1 MSGGGES
8 GVIELSEKHTI
19 ITLKNKGRS
28 NREIER
34 ITGINRKTV
43 ARYWNDYQRQV
54 DELDGDGDIRSAQEM
69 VIEKPHYDTSSRGPI
84 KYTPEI
90 DKAIDDILSTENIKS
105 QLLGKAHKQHL
116 TCRQIHGILIEQ
128 GFDIGLTTVTF
139 YVGEKRRISREAFI
153 RQQYDFG
160 DRLEYDFGE
169 VKLVIGGVTNT
180 YHLAAIA
187 SPASDFRWGYL
198 YENQKK
204 DVFLDSHVRFFEM
217 TGKVWREVVYDNMRN
232 VVSRF
237 IGRNEKELNADLIK
251 MSIYY
256 GFDVNVTN
264 CFSANEKGYVESTV
278 KWIRNKIFAARYVF
292 DTVDEAR
299 RYLALRLTCLNASS
313 RIEEEIRALRPARP
327 PLEIARVSEHSVNKY
342 SFIRVDNGFYSVPDY
357 LVGHTLTVKSYPEE
371 IVVFS
376 GFFEVCRHRRLCG
389 QEVYSVDILHYLN
402 TLATKPGA
410 VKNSVALRS
419 KARLK
424 EVFEQRYVNRPKDF
438 IFALEQL
445 KGRPIDEIA
454 LILEDDHTT
463 PVVSSDVFMGNIAE
477 SIKYNTQRQL
487 AAVSAAFL
495 RGGDKVA
502 G

>member
-1 MSGGGES
+1 M
-8 GVIELSEKHTI
+8 
-19 ITLKNKGRS
+19 
-28 NREIER
+28 
-34 ITGINRKTV
+34 
-43 ARYWNDYQRQV
+43 
-54 DELDGDGDIRSAQEM
+54 
-69 VIEKPHYDTSSRGPI
+69 
-84 KYTPEI
+84 
-90 DKAIDDILSTENIKS
+90 
-105 QLLGKAHKQHL
+105 
-116 TCRQIHGILIEQ
+116 
-128 GFDIGLTTVTF
+128 
-139 YVGEKRRISREAFI
+139 
-153 RQQYDFG
+153 
-160 DRLEYDFGE
+160 
-169 VKLVIGGVTNT
+169 
-180 YHLAAIA
+180 
-187 SPASDFRWGYL
+187 
-198 YENQKK
+198 
-204 DVFLDSHVRFFEM
+204 
-217 TGKVWREVVYDNMRN
+217 
-232 VVSRF
+232 
-237 IGRNEKELNADLIK
+237 
-251 MSIYY
+251 
-256 GFDVNVTN
+256 
-264 CFSANEKGYVESTV
+264 
-278 KWIRNKIFAARYVF
+278 
-292 DTVDEAR
+292 
-299 RYLALRLTCLNASS
+299 
-313 RIEEEIRALRPARP
+313 
-327 PLEIARVSEHSVNKY
+327 SEHSVNKY

-389 QEVYSVDILHYLN
+389 QEVYSVDIFHYLN